1 MKPLES
7 ELAVIA
13 AAGALARTLI
23 GNPLHT
29 VAAAALDTAGHI
41 HTGVNVAHFTGGPCA
56 ELVALGAA
64 AAAGAGPLVAIAA
77 AGDQSRGLI
86 PPCGRC
92 RQVLLDLHPD
102 IVVAVPTPQG
112 PQMRPIAK
120 LLPDTYFF
128 PDANAARVLR
138 FNKRYYDGVVNGA
151 KTSTVRWDEPVKV
164 GPAIFYFED
173 SGRPA
178 LRGEVLTVNRYP
190 LSDLTLERLRLG
202 ADGSVHAYVDG
213 LRWHYPQMPDDAH
226 ADVVDF
232 AKH

>member
-7 ELAVIA
+7 EFAVIA
-13 AAGALARTLI
+13 AAEALARTLI
-23 GNPLHT
+23 ENPGHT

-41 HTGVNVAHFTGGPCA
+41 YTGVNVAHFTGGPCA
-56 ELVALGAA
+56 ELVALGVAA
-64 AAAGAGPLVAIAA
+64 ATGAGPLVAIAA
-77 AGDQSRGLI
+77 AGDRSRGLI

-112 PQMRPIAK
+112 PRMRVIGK

-138 FNKRYYDGVVNGA
+138 FNKRYYDDVASGM
-151 KTSTVRWDEPVKV
+151 KTSTVRWDEHVKV

-173 SGRPA
+173 SQRPA
-178 LRGEVLTVNRYP
+178 LRGEVLAVNRYP

-202 ADGSVHAYVDG
+202 PDDSVQAYVDG

-226 ADVVDF
+226 VDIVDF
-232 AKH
+232 TKH